1 MFRHY
6 LDSPEQ
12 GLLMLT
18 YWGDV
23 GPRSGGTFIAP
34 VRPPALPHPHLLV
47 PIRLQTVRNGRKT
60 AGKNSHLGIIIARSR
75 Y

>member
-34 VRPPALPHPHLLV
+34 VRPHPPLLV
-47 PIRLQTVRNGRKT
+47 PIRLICATPGLHMFV
-60 AGKNSHLGIIIARSR
+60 LLCC
-75 Y
+75 

>member
-34 VRPPALPHPHLLV
+34 VRPPPLPHPPLLV
-47 PIRLQTVRNGRKT
+47 PIRLICTTPGLHMFV
-60 AGKNSHLGIIIARSR
+60 LLCC
-75 Y
+75 